1 MKNLTTVQ
9 KAMFLIVLPI
19 ISILLII
26 ASGIGAYSYSQ
37 SSKKAEIDSA
47 VAKVEKEQNTAKET
61 TLYGAGVYQ
70 VGTDVNKGSYYVV
83 LVSGKEVTMF
93 KPDWTDL
100 NKDKP
105 FKINLKKD
113 DIIHISSTNDDE
125 KVEIKLIP
133 ADKYKP
139 SDN

>member
-19 ISILLII
+19 VSILLII

-47 VAKVEKEQNTAKET
+47 VAKVEKEQNTAKEI
-61 TLYGAGVYQ
+61 TLYSQGNYKIGE
-70 VGTDVNKGSYYVV
+70 DINPGSYYII
-83 LVSGKEVTMF
+83 LEKGEEVWVDYPGDF
-93 KPDWTDL
+93 D
-100 NKDKP
+100 
-105 FKINLKKD
+105 NLKTGGSIKLNLKD
-113 DIIHISSTNDDE
+113 NNILTIENNNDDNIS
-125 KVEIKLIP
+125 IKLVP